1 MITACLVSFDIRLH
15 PTAEYSFEQSDFAMK
30 NLLKVGIIVETK
42 CFFYYSN
49 YILRYNALFM
59 RLAIFGRFRI

>member
-15 PTAEYSFEQSDFAMK
+15 PTAEYSFEQSYFAVK

-42 CFFYYSN
+42 CCFFT
-49 YILRYNALFM
+49 ILITF
-59 RLAIFGRFRI
+59 